1 MAVKLKRTSKQSG
14 DDALP
19 VVPTVNLLPPSV
31 HKSLDL
37 QKSGRVALGL
47 GIAFVV
53 VNGLLIGLGT
63 FLSNGAEA
71 DLTEAKSTT
80 QQMQITL
87 KQNSDALT
95 TSATIE
101 QLKQDRIAVT
111 AREGDWNDLLQQVT
125 AATPSGMNITV
136 FNLQT
141 VGASGSS
148 SSSSTAKPSADNI
161 GTVKVTAESDD
172 LPNISQW
179 IDNVRQINGVS
190 DVSAQQIDSQSSSSS
205 ETSARKYQS
214 QLTITVSAARFTNRF
229 VSTEQGGE

>member
-1 MAVKLKRTSKQSG
+1 MAIKLKRTSKQSG
-14 DDALP
+14 DDQLP
-19 VVPTVNLLPPSV
+19 VVPTVNMLPPSV

-37 QKSGRVALGL
+37 QKSGKVAIGL

-53 VNGLLIGLGT
+53 VNGLLIGVGT
-63 FLSNGAEA
+63 FIQNGATSE
-71 DLTEAKSTT
+71 LTSAKSTT

-95 TSATIE
+95 ISSDID
-101 QLKQDRIAVT
+101 QLQQDRIAVT

-136 FNLQT
+136 FNLQV
-141 VGASGSS
+141 VGASSTGST
-148 SSSSTAKPSADNI
+148 STSKPSSANI

-179 IDNVRQINGVS
+179 IDNVRTINGVS
-190 DVSAQQIDSQSSSSS
+190 DVSAQQINSQADSSSNSGS
-205 ETSARKYQS
+205 TKYQS
-214 QLTITVSAARFTNRF
+214 QLTITLSADRFTNRF
-229 VSTEQGGE
+229 VTTEQGGE

>member
-1 MAVKLKRTSKQSG
+1 MAIKLKRTSKQSG
-14 DDALP
+14 DDQLP
-19 VVPTVNLLPPSV
+19 VVPTVNMLPPSV

-37 QKSGRVALGL
+37 QKSGKVALGL

-53 VNGLLIGLGT
+53 VNGLLIGVGT
-63 FLSNGAEA
+63 FIQNGASSE
-71 DLTEAKSTT
+71 LTSAKSTT

-95 TSATIE
+95 ISSDID
-101 QLKQDRIAVT
+101 QLQQDRIAVT

-125 AATPSGMNITV
+125 AATPSGMTITV

-141 VGASGSS
+141 VGSSSSGSS
-148 SSSSTAKPSADNI
+148 SSATTPSADNI
-161 GTVKVTAESDD
+161 GTVKVTAESND

-179 IDNVRQINGVS
+179 IDNVRTINGVS
-190 DVSAQQIDSQSSSSS
+190 DVSAQQIDSQTDSSS
-205 ETSARKYQS
+205 TSAATTYQS